1 MTEEHAAKRNELHH
15 ERLILVPLMLAGI
28 LLIFAVIAQPDVSL
42 FTGWWQI
49 QMSEAGLITD
59 SVAAGGVGG
68 ALLNAALVLA
78 LCTLVVWRMR
88 LPFTGV
94 SFACLFM
101 MAGFALLGKN
111 LVNIAPVILGGWL
124 YARYRREPFSRY
136 VYMTFFG
143 TCLAPMVSFLLVHLK
158 PGIRWLAMVVC
169 GVVIGFLIP
178 AIARY
183 TVRVHQGYNLYNVG
197 FAAGF
202 LGLGVASIL
211 KGVGVEFEIHNSWTR
226 EGHVLLCILVA
237 VILGGLLIAGVCL
250 GCRSWRAYRPIL
262 RHSGRAVADF
272 ILMDELGSCL
282 VNMAL
287 VGAVGFGY
295 LLLLMPLGVRL
306 NGPLVCCI
314 LSMVG
319 FGAFGKHPKNIVPV
333 MAGAVLAKFLL
344 VEVPIVAPGVLLA
357 CLLCTGLA
365 PIAGQFGW
373 YWGVAAGF
381 LHMTIVQNTALLH
394 GGMNLYNNGFAA
406 GLVCVLLIPIIEG
419 IKPEPK
425 E

>member
-15 ERLILVPLMLAGI
+15 ERLTLVPLMLAGI

>member
-1 MTEEHAAKRNELHH
+1 MAEEPGKNRGVLLQKKLQAIPVA
-15 ERLILVPLMLAGI
+15 LAGI
-28 LLIFAVIAQPDVSL
+28 LLVFAVIAQPNLSL
-42 FTGWWQI
+42 FTGLWHI
-49 QMSEAGLITD
+49 QLSEAGLITD
-59 SVAAGGVGG
+59 PMATGGVGA
-68 ALLNAALVLA
+68 ALLNAALVL
-78 LCTLVVWRMR
+78 LICTLIIRSMK

-94 SFACLFM
+94 TFACLFM

-111 LVNIAPVILGGWL
+111 LVNIAPIILGGWL

-136 VYMTFFG
+136 IYMTLFG
-143 TCLAPMVSFLLVHLK
+143 TCLSPMVSFLLVHLQ
-158 PGIRWLAMVVC
+158 PVVRWPAMVAC

-178 AIARY
+178 AVARY

-202 LGLGVASIL
+202 LGLGVASVL
-211 KGVGVEFEIHNSWTR
+211 KGVGVEFEIRSTWSW
-226 EGHVLLCILVA
+226 EGHVLLCIMVA
-237 VILGGLLIAGVCL
+237 VILGGLLVTGICL
-250 GCRSWRAYRPIL
+250 GCRSWRDYRPIL

-272 ILMDELGSCL
+272 ILMDELGPCL

-314 LSMVG
+314 LSMAG
-319 FGAFGKHPKNIVPV
+319 FGAFGKHPRNIVPV

-365 PIAGQFGW
+365 PISGQFGW
-373 YWGVAAGF
+373 YWGMAAGF

-406 GLVCVLLIPIIEG
+406 GLVCVLLVPIIEG

>member
-158 PGIRWLAMVVC
+158 PGIRWPAMVVC

-314 LSMVG
+314 LSMTG

-333 MAGAVLAKFLL
+333 KAGAELA
-344 VEVPIVAPGVLLA
+344 
-357 CLLCTGLA
+357 
-365 PIAGQFGW
+365 
-373 YWGVAAGF
+373 
-381 LHMTIVQNTALLH
+381 
-394 GGMNLYNNGFAA
+394 MN
-406 GLVCVLLIPIIEG
+406 
-419 IKPEPK
+419 
-425 E
+425 

>member
-1 MTEEHAAKRNELHH
+1 MTEESGKTRAGLIQD
-15 ERLILVPLMLAGI
+15 RLILIPLALAGI
-28 LLIFAVIAQPDVSL
+28 LLLFAVIAQPDRSL
-42 FTGWWQI
+42 FTGWWEI

-59 SVAAGGVGG
+59 PMTAGGVGA
-68 ALLNAALVLA
+68 ALLNAALVLF
-78 LCTLVVWRMR
+78 LCTAVVWGMR

-111 LVNIAPVILGGWL
+111 LVNIAPIVLGGWL

-143 TCLAPMVSFLLVHLK
+143 TCLAPMVSFLLVHLQ
-158 PGIRWLAMVVC
+158 PGLRWPAMAVC

-202 LGLGVASIL
+202 LGLGVASVL
-211 KGVGVEFEIHNSWTR
+211 KGVGVEFEIRNTWSR
-226 EGHVLLCILVA
+226 EGHVLLCVMVA
-237 VILGGLLIAGVCL
+237 VILAGLLAAGMCL
-250 GCRSWRAYRPIL
+250 GCRSWKAYRPIL
-262 RHSGRAVADF
+262 RHSGRAVADIF
-272 ILMDELGSCL
+272 LMDEPGPCL

-314 LSMVG
+314 LSMAG
-319 FGAFGKHPKNIVPV
+319 FGAFGKHPKNVLPV
-333 MAGAVLAKFLL
+333 MAGAVLAKLLL
-344 VEVPIVAPGVLLA
+344 VEVPLTAPGVLLA

-381 LHMTIVQNTALLH
+381 LHMTIVQNTGLLH